1 VTLRRVAGAL
11 ALTAVVLLV
20 VAELTTV
27 LRVTVGSL
35 DVVTRSTTGGEN
47 HGYALLVI
55 ALAAVV
61 MTPLALRGATA
72 PAAAVAA
79 LGAAALAIALLV
91 DLPDTR
97 ASGQLREALAYEN
110 AQAHAGPGFA
120 LELVGGAALLGAGG
134 LLVVS
139 ARRRPAGSPGA

>member
-1 VTLRRVAGAL
+1 VIARRAAAGLALAAVTLLVA
-11 ALTAVVLLV
+11 
-20 VAELTTV
+20 AEFSTV
-27 LRVTVGSL
+27 FEVTVGSL
-35 DVVTRSTTGGEN
+35 DVVKRSSSGGEN

-55 ALAAVV
+55 ALAAVA

-79 LGAAALAIALLV
+79 LGAAALAIALVV

-110 AQAHAGPGFA
+110 AQARAGPGFA
-120 LELVGGAALLGAGG
+120 LELAGAVALIGAGG
-134 LLVVS
+134 LLVVG
-139 ARRRPAGSPGA
+139 ARRR